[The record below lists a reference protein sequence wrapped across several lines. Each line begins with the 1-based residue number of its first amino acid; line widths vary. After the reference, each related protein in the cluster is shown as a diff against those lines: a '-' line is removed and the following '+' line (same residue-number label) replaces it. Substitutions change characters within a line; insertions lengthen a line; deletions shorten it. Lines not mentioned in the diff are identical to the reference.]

1 MMSPPPRK
9 LRADAHR
16 SRAAIL
22 DAAPRVLDAD
32 PDAGLEAVAV
42 AAGVTRQTVYAH
54 FPSREQLLLAVTDR
68 ITEEAVAAMDAVD
81 LDAGPAADVL
91 MRLLEAGMRAARR
104 YPVLL
109 QKIAALPVSP
119 QADRDQHRTVADRI
133 ERVLLR
139 GRETGE
145 FDDLL
150 PVSWLVAAII
160 GLGHLASEE
169 RDAGRMSE
177 TAAQDA
183 LRTSL
188 TRLMNAAGGTDG
200 PTRPR

>member
-1 MMSPPPRK
+1 MP
-9 LRADAHR
+9 
-16 SRAAIL
+16 IL
-22 DAAPRVLDAD
+22 T
-32 PDAGLEAVAV
+32 AGLEAVAV

-109 QKIAALPVSP
+109 QKIAALPVGP

-133 ERVLLR
+133 ERVVLR

-145 FDDLL
+145 FDDRL
-150 PVSWLVAAII
+150 PVGWLVAAII

-188 TRLMNAAGGTDG
+188 VRLLNAAGGTDG
-200 PTRPR
+200 PTEPR